1 MILSEL
7 NKGIYYVGVND
18 RTSSLFESLWSLP
31 AGVSYNSYIVKGD
44 KTALIDTVHISKA
57 KNFIANIKT
66 AIGDSPIDYVVINH
80 MEPDHSGAIDYIV
93 KSFPDVTI
101 VGNKKTIEMVEGF
114 YGSISNTKVIN
125 DGDVLDLGDGKSLK
139 FVITP
144 MVHWP
149 ETMMTFEQSS
159 STLFSGD
166 AFGCFGALNGGV
178 IDAECD
184 VESYIPEMYRYYAAI
199 VAKYGTFVIK
209 AIEKLKG
216 LRINRICPTHGPVWQ
231 DYMMHVIDL
240 YDRLAHFTPQ
250 NGAVIVYGSMYG
262 NTEDIAELIA
272 RELTVNGVSVRMHNI
287 ATADLSVVLADI
299 MRFKGLIIGAPTY
312 NSSIFPPIQNLIEA
326 IVSRGIKNRVL
337 STFGSYTW
345 GPGISVKIEKSFES
359 LNYDTVSCKIEMKQS
374 ILNNDLYNRIEEF
387 AKVFAEKVK

>member
-272 RELTVNGVSVRMHNI
+272 RELTVNGVSVRMHNF

-374 ILNNDLYNRIEEF
+374 ILDNDLYNRIEEF

>member
-149 ETMMTFEQSS
+149 ETMMNFEQSS

-374 ILNNDLYNRIEEF
+374 ILDNDLYNRIEEF

>member
-101 VGNKKTIEMVEGF
+101 VGNKKTIEMIEGF

-374 ILNNDLYNRIEEF
+374 ILGNDLYNRIEEF

>member
-18 RTSSLFESLWSLP
+18 RTSPLFESLWSLP

-66 AIGDSPIDYVVINH
+66 AIGESPIDYVVINH

-250 NGAVIVYGSMYG
+250 DGAVIVYGSMYG

-374 ILNNDLYNRIEEF
+374 ILDNDLYNRIEEF

>member
-44 KTALIDTVHISKA
+44 KTALIDTVNISKA

-374 ILNNDLYNRIEEF
+374 ILDNDLYNRIEEF

>member
-337 STFGSYTW
+337 SKFGSYTW

-374 ILNNDLYNRIEEF
+374 ILDNDLYNRIEEF

>member
-287 ATADLSVVLADI
+287 ATSDLSVVLADI

-374 ILNNDLYNRIEEF
+374 ILDNDLYNRIEEF

>member
-209 AIEKLKG
+209 ATEKLKG

-374 ILNNDLYNRIEEF
+374 ILDNDLYNRIEEF

>member
-66 AIGDSPIDYVVINH
+66 AIGESPIDYVVINH

-374 ILNNDLYNRIEEF
+374 ILDNDLYNRIEEF

>member
-125 DGDVLDLGDGKSLK
+125 DGDMLDLGDGKSLK

-374 ILNNDLYNRIEEF
+374 ILDNDLYNRIEEF

>member
-66 AIGDSPIDYVVINH
+66 AIGDSPIDYIVINH

-374 ILNNDLYNRIEEF
+374 ILDNDLYNRIEEF

>member
-57 KNFIANIKT
+57 KNFIANITT
-66 AIGDSPIDYVVINH
+66 AIGDSPIEYVVINH

-101 VGNKKTIEMVEGF
+101 VGNKKTIEMIEGF

-287 ATADLSVVLADI
+287 ATADLSVVLSDI

-374 ILNNDLYNRIEEF
+374 ILDNDLYNRIEEF

>member
-216 LRINRICPTHGPVWQ
+216 LKINRICPTHGPVWQ

-374 ILNNDLYNRIEEF
+374 ILDNDLYNRIEEF
-387 AKVFAEKVK
+387 AKAFAEKVK

>member
-18 RTSSLFESLWSLP
+18 RTSPLFESLWSLP

-101 VGNKKTIEMVEGF
+101 VGNKKTIEMIEGF

-125 DGDVLDLGDGKSLK
+125 DGDMLDLGDGKSLK

-374 ILNNDLYNRIEEF
+374 ILDNDLYNRIEEF

>member
-101 VGNKKTIEMVEGF
+101 VGNKKTIEMIEGF

-125 DGDVLDLGDGKSLK
+125 DGDMLDLGDGKSLK

-374 ILNNDLYNRIEEF
+374 ILDNDLYNRIEEF

>member
-262 NTEDIAELIA
+262 NPEDIAELIA

-374 ILNNDLYNRIEEF
+374 ILDNDLYNRIEEF

>member
-66 AIGDSPIDYVVINH
+66 AIGDSPIDYVEINH

-166 AFGCFGALNGGV
+166 AYGCFGALNGGV

-374 ILNNDLYNRIEEF
+374 ILDNDLYNRIEEF

>member
-101 VGNKKTIEMVEGF
+101 VGNKKTIEMIEGF

-216 LRINRICPTHGPVWQ
+216 LKINRICPTHGPVWQ

-359 LNYDTVSCKIEMKQS
+359 LNYDTVSCKIEMKKS
-374 ILNNDLYNRIEEF
+374 ILDNDLYNRIEEF

>member
-66 AIGDSPIDYVVINH
+66 AIGESPIDYVVINH

-93 KSFPDVTI
+93 KSFSDVTI

-374 ILNNDLYNRIEEF
+374 ILDNDLYNRIEEF

>member
-139 FVITP
+139 FVNTP

-209 AIEKLKG
+209 AIENLKG

-374 ILNNDLYNRIEEF
+374 ILDNDLYNRIEEF

>member
-250 NGAVIVYGSMYG
+250 DGAVIVYGSMYG

-374 ILNNDLYNRIEEF
+374 ILDNDLYNRIEEF

>member
-66 AIGDSPIDYVVINH
+66 AIGESPIDYVVINH

-250 NGAVIVYGSMYG
+250 DGAVIVYGSMYG

-374 ILNNDLYNRIEEF
+374 ILDNDLYNRIEEF

>member
-114 YGSISNTKVIN
+114 YGSIFNTKVIN

-374 ILNNDLYNRIEEF
+374 ILDNDLYNRIEEF

>member
-101 VGNKKTIEMVEGF
+101 VGNKKTIEMIEGF

-178 IDAECD
+178 IDAEYD

-374 ILNNDLYNRIEEF
+374 ILDNDLYNRIEEF

>member
-18 RTSSLFESLWSLP
+18 RTSPLFESLWSLP

-66 AIGDSPIDYVVINH
+66 AIGESPIDYVVINH

-374 ILNNDLYNRIEEF
+374 ILDNDLYNRIEEF
-387 AKVFAEKVK
+387 AKVFAEKVR

>member
-66 AIGDSPIDYVVINH
+66 AIGDSPIDYIVINH

-184 VESYIPEMYRYYAAI
+184 VESYIPEIYRYYAAI

-250 NGAVIVYGSMYG
+250 DGAVIVYGSMYG

-272 RELTVNGVSVRMHNI
+272 RELTVNGISVRMHNI

-345 GPGISVKIEKSFES
+345 GPGISVKIEKSFDS

-374 ILNNDLYNRIEEF
+374 ILDNDLYNRIEEF

>member
-66 AIGDSPIDYVVINH
+66 AIGESPIDYVVINH

-159 STLFSGD
+159 SALFSGD

-216 LRINRICPTHGPVWQ
+216 LKINRICPTHGPVWQ

-374 ILNNDLYNRIEEF
+374 ILDNDLYNRIEEF

>member
-66 AIGDSPIDYVVINH
+66 AIGESPIDDVVINH

-250 NGAVIVYGSMYG
+250 DGAVIVYGSMYG

-374 ILNNDLYNRIEEF
+374 ILDNDLYNRIEEF

>member
-216 LRINRICPTHGPVWQ
+216 LKINRICPTHGPVWQ

-345 GPGISVKIEKSFES
+345 GPGISAKIEKSFES

-374 ILNNDLYNRIEEF
+374 ILDNDLYNRIEEF

>member
-66 AIGDSPIDYVVINH
+66 AIGESPIDYVVINH

-299 MRFKGLIIGAPTY
+299 MRFKGLIIGTPTY

-374 ILNNDLYNRIEEF
+374 ILDNDLYNRIEEF

>member
-101 VGNKKTIEMVEGF
+101 VGNKKTIEMIEGF

-216 LRINRICPTHGPVWQ
+216 LKINRICPTHGPVWQ

-374 ILNNDLYNRIEEF
+374 ILDNDLYNRIEEF

>member
-66 AIGDSPIDYVVINH
+66 VIGESPIDYVVINH

-93 KSFPDVTI
+93 KTFPEVTI

-125 DGDVLDLGDGKSLK
+125 DGDVIDLGDGKSLK

-216 LRINRICPTHGPVWQ
+216 LRINRICPTHGPVWKE
-231 DYMMHVIDL
+231 YMMHVIDL

-374 ILNNDLYNRIEEF
+374 ILDNDLYNRIEEF

>member
-114 YGSISNTKVIN
+114 YGSIFNTKVIN

-262 NTEDIAELIA
+262 NTEDKAELIA

-374 ILNNDLYNRIEEF
+374 ILGNDLYNRIEEF

>member
-66 AIGDSPIDYVVINH
+66 VIGESPIDYVVINH

-93 KSFPDVTI
+93 KTFPEVTI

-125 DGDVLDLGDGKSLK
+125 DGDVIDLGDGKSLK

-374 ILNNDLYNRIEEF
+374 ILDNDLYNRIEEF

>member
-178 IDAECD
+178 IDTECD

-209 AIEKLKG
+209 AIDKLKG

-374 ILNNDLYNRIEEF
+374 ILDNDLYNRIEEF

>member
-166 AFGCFGALNGGV
+166 AFGCFGALKGGV

-374 ILNNDLYNRIEEF
+374 ILDNDLYNRIEEF

>member
-66 AIGDSPIDYVVINH
+66 AIGESPIDYVVINH

-216 LRINRICPTHGPVWQ
+216 LKINRICPTHGPVWQ

-374 ILNNDLYNRIEEF
+374 ILDNDLYNRIEEF